1 MPNPEMRTWLDQVK
15 RELENVVFSPPEW
28 VVDRLT
34 HKLAGAIVKAIPK
47 GFAESIHEVIE
58 NSVEKS
64 LSDAVSKSVTEGVAK
79 AIQPLVA
86 EVALLREAL
95 QKNLDDDDWWKG
107 DRDKEPDDES
117 EDGTLF

>member
-1 MPNPEMRTWLDQVK
+1 MLNPEMQTLLDHVK

-28 VVDRLT
+28 VADRLT

-47 GFAESIHEVIE
+47 DFAESIHEVIE
-58 NSVEKS
+58 KSVEKS
-64 LSDAVSKSVTEGVAK
+64 LTDVVSKGVTEGITK

-86 EVALLREAL
+86 EIALLREAL
-95 QKNLDDDDWWKG
+95 QKNLDDDWWKG
-107 DRDKEPDDES
+107 DQENEPDDDP